1 MLETLNKLRRT
12 TNALVQEL
20 GREPTADEI
29 GDQMDLPASKVRK
42 IQKFAQ
48 QPISLESPIGEEGD
62 SHLGDIIEDKTAVS
76 PIDSVIWAT
85 LRDQTGQVLQ
95 TLSPRE
101 ERVLR
106 MRFGVGNGTELTL
119 EEVGRSF
126 NVTRERIRQIE
137 SKALRKLRHSSRAAR
152 LRPLLEA
159 SDQN

>member
-1 MLETLNKLRRT
+1 MLNPSL
-12 TNALVQEL
+12 
-20 GREPTADEI
+20 
-29 GDQMDLPASKVRK
+29 
-42 IQKFAQ
+42 Q
-48 QPISLESPIGEEGD
+48 QVVESPIGEEGD
-62 SHLGDIIEDKTAVS
+62 SHLGDIIEDKSAIS
-76 PIDSVIWAT
+76 PIDSVISAT
-85 LRDQTGQVLQ
+85 LRDQTGQVLK
-95 TLSPRE
+95 TLSPCE